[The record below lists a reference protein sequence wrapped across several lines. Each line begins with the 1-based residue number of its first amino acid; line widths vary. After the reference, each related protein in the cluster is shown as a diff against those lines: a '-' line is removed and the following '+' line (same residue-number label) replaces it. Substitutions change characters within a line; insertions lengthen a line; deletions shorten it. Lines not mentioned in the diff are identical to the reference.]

1 MPRNPEWRTIHGV
14 ADNRRAE
21 MRRAFMRG
29 IERFASDIVLIE
41 LERAF
46 EAGDIGAIE
55 AAIPWEDLP
64 AQLEDMADEILRLVE
79 SGARASLKHLPNF
92 VQANL
97 RFDLL
102 NPRSVNFIREYRFNL
117 IREITAESRE
127 AIRRVVL
134 RAFEEGMHPY
144 KSARYIRDI
153 VGLTERQALAV
164 DNYRRSL
171 LAQGVPEGRALEM
184 VNRYANRVHRRRAET
199 IARTETIRAAS
210 AGQTLLWQEGTEEGL
225 IEPART
231 WRVWIVT
238 PDDRLCDIC
247 EPMDGQRVRMDE
259 AFQSSIG
266 PIFDPPVH
274 PNCRC
279 AVSLDFDD

>member
-117 IREITAESRE
+117 IR
-127 AIRRVVL
+127 
-134 RAFEEGMHPY
+134 
-144 KSARYIRDI
+144 K
-153 VGLTERQALAV
+153 
-164 DNYRRSL
+164 
-171 LAQGVPEGRALEM
+171 
-184 VNRYANRVHRRRAET
+184 
-199 IARTETIRAAS
+199 
-210 AGQTLLWQEGTEEGL
+210 
-225 IEPART
+225 
-231 WRVWIVT
+231 
-238 PDDRLCDIC
+238 
-247 EPMDGQRVRMDE
+247 
-259 AFQSSIG
+259 
-266 PIFDPPVH
+266 
-274 PNCRC
+274 
-279 AVSLDFDD
+279 